1 MKFYLISGMF
11 ELGQLLILMLFS
23 IYIFMPFL
31 LPNDQL
37 RMESERTLVF
47 LKVLFYILRF
57 EDYKERVFMSVNC
70 DLVIH

>member
-31 LPNDQL
+31 LQNDQL

-57 EDYKERVFMSVNC
+57 EDCKEIVFMSVNY
-70 DLVIH
+70 DLVLH